1 MLVLAERRP
10 GCRIPS
16 NEEIE
21 AGSMMSPNGARKK
34 RIHPSGR
41 LAFRSNVREAR
52 AENLPLRVA
61 DQDSPLPW
69 AELVPPG
76 EGPLELEIGCGKG
89 TFILEAARNH
99 PERRFLGI
107 EAGPPYA
114 AYCADRLARH
124 GLTNAFM
131 VADDARVFLE
141 DTPPPGAFARI
152 HVYYPD
158 PWPKRKHRRRR
169 FFQPETLPALR
180 RALREDGELLIAT
193 DNTRLFGEILA
204 TLGESPLFCRSRK
217 KELSYG
223 IEIPGTA
230 FGPTNF
236 SKKYRAQGRP
246 SHRAVFLPA
255 GRSPTK
261 DSEKHD

>member
-1 MLVLAERRP
+1 LR
-10 GCRIPS
+10 
-16 NEEIE
+16 
-21 AGSMMSPNGARKK
+21 ARKLDAKYAWVKGPPK

-41 LAFRSNVREAR
+41 LAFRSNVREAK
-52 AENLPLRVA
+52 ASDLPLRLA
-61 DQDSPLPW
+61 NKDTPLPW
-69 AELVPPG
+69 QEILPPG

-89 TFILEAARNH
+89 TFILEAARRH

-114 AYCADRLARH
+114 TYCADRLARH
-124 GLTNAFM
+124 GLHNAFM

-141 DTPPPGAFARI
+141 DTAPEGVFSRI

-158 PWPKRKHRRRR
+158 PWPKRRHRQRR

-180 RALREDGELLIAT
+180 KALSNSGELLIAT

-204 TLGESPLFCRSRK
+204 ALGESPLFCRSKK
-217 KELSYG
+217 KELIYG

-236 SKKYRAQGRP
+236 SKKYQKQGKP
-246 SHRAVFLPA
+246 THRAVFLTNHPIQIPA
-255 GRSPTK
+255 
-261 DSEKHD
+261 HD